1 MEYFNPGST
10 AAKMLNQLRAMPVTN
25 SRCFLNFG
33 TPIGVELKGE
43 PKDVVPINSC
53 ITDSRLFMLQLGF
66 QAVKKNA

>member
-43 PKDVVPINSC
+43 PKDVVPINS
-53 ITDSRLFMLQLGF
+53 
-66 QAVKKNA
+66 